1 MDITYR
7 PAREADLDE
16 MANVFLEHVGG
27 MRDEILSVY
36 RHVLATGRFH
46 VAEAGGE
53 LLAIAGA
60 TVREN
65 LWYLN
70 AFWARK
76 ARVGQHLGMP
86 LLRAL
91 HETGRADGA
100 TVFYTWSSSNAAAMA
115 SYLKIGLLPGCTI
128 YAFSGIPAA
137 GLPPVDALRV
147 APLEAAVAER
157 VERAA
162 FGVYR
167 PLEHAYH
174 VDVSGLRACQLMRDD
189 QALGYFYAGNGQV
202 GPAAWT
208 APEVAVPLLAAACK
222 IASSSGQPVSLAIPG
237 TNHAALRFALDRG
250 LRLAYHNHFM
260 ASAPFSTLERYLPSG
275 PSLF

>member
-1 MDITYR
+1 MDIRYR

-16 MANVFLEHVGG
+16 MADVFLEHVAGS
-27 MRDEILSVY
+27 RDDILPLY
-36 RHVLATGRFH
+36 RHVLTTGHFR
-46 VAEAGGE
+46 VAEADGR

-60 TVREN
+60 TVREK

-76 ARVGQHLGMP
+76 AHLGQHFGMP
-86 LLRAL
+86 LLRAM
-91 HETGRADGA
+91 HEMGRADGA
-100 TVFYTWSSSNAAAMA
+100 TVFYTWSSSNPAAMA

-128 YAFSGIPAA
+128 YAFSGVPAA
-137 GLPPVDALRV
+137 LPSVGALRV

-157 VERAA
+157 IERAV

-174 VDVSGLRACQLMRDD
+174 VEVAGLRACQLVRG
-189 QALGYFYAGNGQV
+189 AEAFGYFYAGNGRV

-208 APEVAVPLLAAACK
+208 VPEVAESLLAAACK
-222 IASSSGQPVSLAIPG
+222 IAGSSGQPVRLAVPG
-237 TNHAALRFALDRG
+237 TNHATLRFALDRG
-250 LRLAYHNHFM
+250 LRIVNHNHFM